1 MNSKSLRFSFSKPII
16 MCFLFIC
23 CGFKVTVANDHA
35 ETIIVTEDPV
45 PVQKAII
52 KFLKWYKANLNKAN
66 SFPLLIKD
74 SVGNFMVNKSA
85 CANYL
90 NFLKSSNCI
99 SQKYIDYWKVYF
111 EDKATEL
118 REHPIQ
124 SDIPEGFDFDF
135 VLITQE
141 PDLVLNQI
149 GRTKFKTVSMNA
161 SVAMIG
167 LKWPGKNSMQYE
179 FEMYKTKAGWQIGYI
194 STPNFD

>member
-1 MNSKSLRFSFSKPII
+1 MSIRFNLAKPII
-16 MCFLFIC
+16 TFFLFMC
-23 CGFKVTVANDHA
+23 CCFNYTVANNHV
-35 ETIIVTEDPV
+35 EMILVSEDPV
-45 PVQKAII
+45 PVQKTII
-52 KFLKWYKANLNKAN
+52 KFLKWYNANLNKAN

-74 SVGNFMVNKSA
+74 SAGNFMVNKPA
-85 CANYL
+85 CTDYL

-99 SQKYIDYWKVYF
+99 SQKYIDHWKIYF

-118 REHPIQ
+118 KDHPSQ

-141 PDLVLNQI
+141 PELVLNQI
-149 GRTKFKTVSMNA
+149 ERIKFKTVSMNA

-167 LKWPGKNSMQYE
+167 LKWPGNNYMEYE
-179 FEMYKTKAGWQIGYI
+179 FEMYKTKAGWEIGYI